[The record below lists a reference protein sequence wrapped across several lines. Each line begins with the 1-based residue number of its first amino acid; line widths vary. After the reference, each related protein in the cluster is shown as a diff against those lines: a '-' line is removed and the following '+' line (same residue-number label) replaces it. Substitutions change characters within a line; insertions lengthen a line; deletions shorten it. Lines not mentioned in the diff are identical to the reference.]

1 MKTVK
6 NISGR
11 RFGRLIVE
19 SQAEDYVGSSGYI
32 KKMWNCTCDC
42 GNKCIVRSNN
52 LTSGNCKSCGCLV
65 RDVLID
71 RNTTHGY
78 ANHPLYQTY
87 NGMIS
92 RCYNEKDASYDY
104 YGGRGILVCEEWL
117 NSFELF
123 VDTLG
128 EKPDNTYTI
137 DRIDNNGNYEPSNIR
152 WASKSE
158 QVANRRINHRNKT
171 GEEGVYFREK
181 NNIYELWVKGKYI
194 GSYKDR
200 ESAIEA
206 KMRYL

>member
-11 RFGRLIVE
+11 RFGRLLVE
-19 SQAEDYVGSSGYI
+19 SQAEDYVGPSGYI

-42 GNKCIVRSNN
+42 GNKCI
-52 LTSGNCKSCGCLV
+52 V

-200 ESAIEA
+200 ESAIEV